1 MSEGNLRRYIS
12 SGQHRPM
19 QIMPFWTAKLL
30 FAKCVLLVGS
40 IVTGQERGR
49 NIITKKLT
57 VKIALRAGAKLRR
70 ASLFV
75 LVVIQG
81 SIKTKWGKL
90 IARFVLKGQ
99 RVIFPKLVLALTVYF
114 AEKDSTAAHLNAMDV
129 TQDSMA
135 LQTMIV
141 CLALMASILKEVV
154 HRVLTVQLGSFRK
167 VPESLYANHAELAP
181 AVRLVAL
188 VQGRHDKAPAIMQL
202 VFDRE
207 AVLTL
212 LSSDGSEDG
221 GIVAKE
227 LLLLSQL
234 VDGDALNASRAG
246 GAAAAAVAAMVKFPE
261 HREVQAAGAAVI
273 FVCAVVHAELCTAA
287 GAVDALEAAA
297 KLKHFANLE
306 VGVRH
311 PFRFKLGIVEAALR
325 RLSKGKG

>member
-1 MSEGNLRRYIS
+1 METLVANVSERASIANLDALLS
-12 SGQHRPM
+12 ALPGQR
-19 QIMPFWTAKLL
+19 AS
-30 FAKCVLLVGS
+30 A
-40 IVTGQERGR
+40 VT
-49 NIITKKLT
+49 
-57 VKIALRAGAKLRR
+57 AGAL
-70 ASLFV
+70 
-75 LVVIQG
+75 
-81 SIKTKWGKL
+81 
-90 IARFVLKGQ
+90 
-99 RVIFPKLVLALTVYF
+99 
-114 AEKDSTAAHLNAMDV
+114 
-129 TQDSMA
+129 
-135 LQTMIV
+135 
-141 CLALMASILKEVV
+141 
-154 HRVLTVQLGSFRK
+154 
-167 VPESLYANHAELAP
+167 
-181 AVRLVAL
+181 
-188 VQGRHDKAPAIMQL
+188 
-202 VFDRE
+202 E

-212 LSSDGSEDG
+212 LSSDSSEDG